1 MLSPNIGLT
10 KGRDAT
16 SAALAATKAM
26 QVRRERQNNLVR
38 IIRLQMVVSGQWAK
52 NKPQAA
58 QRKFFNMDKALDEPL
73 ICAKGR

>member
-10 KGRDAT
+10 KGKDAL
-16 SAALAATKAM
+16 SAALAAINAM

-52 NKPQAA
+52 HKARAA
-58 QRKFFNMDKALDEPL
+58 QRKFFIVEVTRSRR
-73 ICAKGR
+73 ISF